1 MFISLIRNQL
11 IQKIEPLGQLLPT
24 NQMPQRFSV
33 DEYISLINNTD
44 MVGLFFCGSM
54 AVLAIFIFLV
64 FMKNKE
70 RIYLHYGAFLFFM
83 FIYASLYILNLLWP
97 NTDPQ
102 TLSKIA
108 TRLVEPITIVSFG
121 FYTLFCIE
129 LLNIQQNKRLH
140 KHLSRWTAFNFTY
153 AILYF
158 ILFDVIRDAHF
169 IIYNVMRVI
178 IFSLSVIY
186 LTWIQRTIHSPFK
199 HYFING
205 SIVYFVGSILAATRY
220 AVDFIPF
227 KPFYSISEVV
237 YFETGVFIETLFFA
251 LALGDRIYVL
261 HREKQQASQQLIEQ
275 LFINEE
281 NIHRINEDLRET
293 VKEQM
298 QQVNKINAQLQE
310 EERNR
315 MRAEYEKNLAKAEIL
330 ARRMQINPHFLFNS
344 LNAIKYLIQRQESDK
359 AVKYLVI
366 FSRFVRKL
374 LDTSMKNTI
383 PLGEEMD
390 MIQDFLDLEKNRF
403 GHEFNF
409 EINIKEGKLIN
420 EVKVP
425 PLIIQPFVENAIW
438 HGLLT
443 SESKQKTIKISIKEE
458 ANNTVILT
466 INDNGIGR
474 KNALKTS
481 KPKLHKSLGVP
492 LTDERIN
499 LYNQSQKS
507 KISYEIIDNFNEEG
521 KASGTTVAFLF
532 EYII

>member
-1 MFISLIRNQL
+1 
-11 IQKIEPLGQLLPT
+11 LLPF
-24 NQMPQRFSV
+24 P
-33 DEYISLINNTD
+33 
-44 MVGLFFCGSM
+44 
-54 AVLAIFIFLV
+54 
-64 FMKNKE
+64 
-70 RIYLHYGAFLFFM
+70 
-83 FIYASLYILNLLWP
+83 
-97 NTDPQ
+97 
-102 TLSKIA
+102 
-108 TRLVEPITIVSFG
+108 TRRS
-121 FYTLFCIE
+121 
-129 LLNIQQNKRLH
+129 
-140 KHLSRWTAFNFTY
+140 S
-153 AILYF
+153 
-158 ILFDVIRDAHF
+158 
-169 IIYNVMRVI
+169 
-178 IFSLSVIY
+178 
-186 LTWIQRTIHSPFK
+186 
-199 HYFING
+199 
-205 SIVYFVGSILAATRY
+205 
-220 AVDFIPF
+220 
-227 KPFYSISEVV
+227 
-237 YFETGVFIETLFFA
+237 
-251 LALGDRIYVL
+251 
-261 HREKQQASQQLIEQ
+261 
-275 LFINEE
+275 
-281 NIHRINEDLRET
+281 DL
-293 VKEQM
+293 
-298 QQVNKINAQLQE
+298 
-310 EERNR
+310 
-315 MRAEYEKNLAKAEIL
+315 
-330 ARRMQINPHFLFNS
+330 

-409 EINIKEGKLIN
+409 AINIKDGKLIN

-443 SESKQKTIKISIKEE
+443 SESKQKTINISVEE
-458 ANNTVILT
+458 KANKTVILT

-507 KISYEIIDNFNEEG
+507 RISYEIIDNFNEEG